1 MKQEEKTLMTKRAL
15 AAALKKKMSAKPV
28 SKITV
33 SELIKDCNLN
43 RKTFYY
49 HFADIYSLLAWM
61 LEEEAI
67 EVVKQFDL
75 LADYENATAFVMDY
89 VEQNKHILNCAIDS
103 MGREGLKRFLSTD
116 FYNIMHNTIEECE
129 KRLNL
134 KVNQNFKDFYTVM
147 FAESL
152 VGTLVEW
159 IQAKD
164 TEEKRDEVIRYVSL
178 ILKYSVPNVLK
189 AASENL

>member
-15 AAALKKKMSAKPV
+15 AAALKKKMTVKPV

-49 HFADIYSLLAWM
+49 HFDDIYSLLAWM
-61 LEEEAI
+61 LEEEAF

-75 LADYENATAFVMDY
+75 LADYEDATAFVMDY
-89 VEQNKHILNCAIDS
+89 VEQNKHILNCAINS
-103 MGREGLKRFLSTD
+103 MGREGLKRFLCTD
-116 FYNIMHNTIEECE
+116 FYNIINNAVEECE
-129 KRLNL
+129 KRLNI
-134 KVNQNFKDFYTVM
+134 KVNQSFKDFYTVM
-147 FAESL
+147 LGESL

-159 IQAKD
+159 IQMKD
-164 TEEKRDEVIRYVSL
+164 TEEKRNEALRYVSL
-178 ILKYSVPNVLK
+178 VLKYTVPNVLK
-189 AASENL
+189 AAAENL